1 MILNAET
8 ISPEQA
14 KELGVV
20 DRLYED
26 GAACRAAAVSYCAK
40 LAEGP
45 REAIGRA
52 KVVTSA
58 GYGAPLDLGL
68 ALERE
73 AIARVFASDDA
84 AEGIQA
90 FAEKR
95 PAQFK
100 GT

>member
-14 KELGVV
+14 RDLGIV

-26 GAACRAAAVSYCAK
+26 AAACRTAAVDYCAR

-58 GYGAPLDLGL
+58 GFGAPLDLGL

-84 AEGIQA
+84 SEGIQA
-90 FAEKR
+90 FADKR
-95 PAQFK
+95 PPQFR
-100 GT
+100 GR